1 MLYFCAVVVEKYDPL
16 LIYPFMLSTA
26 VVASVAIACMISF
39 LFMSLS
45 LYCNEASYAN
55 EMMVSLIK
63 MNSSASARIQLP
75 TRAIDSLSL
84 GVISS

>member
-1 MLYFCAVVVEKYDPL
+1 MVVEKYDLL